1 MSNKVRSIENYNRLI
16 TYLHSRL
23 DENREVHISHR
34 ELATQLGIKRTLM
47 VRLVAQLKTF
57 NADWEVISGKWEAC
71 SGIPTPTTY
80 RYTGK

>member
-1 MSNKVRSIENYNRLI
+1 MSKKIRSIENYNRFI
-16 TYLHSRL
+16 TYLYSQL

-34 ELATQLGIKRTLM
+34 ELATQLGIKRTLV

-57 NADWEVISGKWEAC
+57 NADWEVDSGKWEAG

-80 RYTGK
+80 RYIGK